1 MAWVRLGS
9 SRLEAARGASAAGGR
24 VEAARGAVEPGRR
37 ALAAGGP
44 VEATRGDVEG
54 ARGAVEA
61 TRGASVTGGRV
72 EAARGGVEPGRRA
85 PAGGGPV
92 EAAREEVG
100 AGVTWVREAV
110 RSGLSVKALSSCS
123 STGSRTANL
132 WTPTVILAGS
142 LARYCGPVSA
152 LWRGLKLTTHV
163 RTTPWVSGET

>member
-9 SRLEAARGASAAGGR
+9 SRLEAARGASAAGGP

-54 ARGAVEA
+54 ARGAA
-61 TRGASVTGGRV
+61 VTGGRV
-72 EAARGGVEPGRRA
+72 EAARGAVEPGRRA

-132 WTPTVILAGS
+132 WTPTVMLAGS